1 MLGAPNRGSF
11 ACVQAL
17 RGTYPF
23 MRRMST
29 LDHRHSAEDIAQN
42 VFCTFPGLY
51 QMLPPP
57 WAFKEF
63 DLFDAR
69 SWPADGPV
77 PSAKLLA
84 QVAAVRANLAPIDAR
99 MIHVVGVNQETV
111 VGLRR
116 TAAGFEYA
124 MNRNGD
130 GTVPLSLAK
139 LPRLK
144 CYFVDEAH
152 ADLANNPRVI
162 QAILDLVRRGKTQA
176 LPERW
181 RAKPGL
187 LRHVDDA
194 ELRRDGNE
202 KIDWRRLTPAQRE
215 TVFAALDSGRLLPA
229 ARHPIA

>member
-84 QVAAVRANLAPIDAR
+84 QMTPNFESGQFKARAGKPLPLAA
-99 MIHVVGVNQETV
+99 
-111 VGLRR
+111 
-116 TAAGFEYA
+116 AA
-124 MNRNGD
+124 
-130 GTVPLSLAK
+130 
-139 LPRLK
+139 
-144 CYFVDEAH
+144 EAYG
-152 ADLANNPRVI
+152 
-162 QAILDLVRRGKTQA
+162 Q
-176 LPERW
+176 
-181 RAKPGL
+181 
-187 LRHVDDA
+187 
-194 ELRRDGNE
+194 
-202 KIDWRRLTPAQRE
+202 
-215 TVFAALDSGRLLPA
+215 A
-229 ARHPIA
+229 ARGGGRIVLRPDL